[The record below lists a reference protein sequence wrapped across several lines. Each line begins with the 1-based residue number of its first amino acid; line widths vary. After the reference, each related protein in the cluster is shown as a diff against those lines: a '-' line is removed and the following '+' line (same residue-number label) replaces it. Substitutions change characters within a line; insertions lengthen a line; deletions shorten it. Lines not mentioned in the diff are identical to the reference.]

1 MPEDTARK
9 LADTQHCRR
18 YREMND
24 LPSKMKTLLP
34 LGATVLAYVLLLG
47 LPVLVRPNSLQI
59 MISASCSTL
68 AVVTMSRF
76 LRTGPIWARVVT
88 MVVILPLLA
97 HVVLI
102 LWSALTEGL
111 PPADV

>member
-1 MPEDTARK
+1 
-9 LADTQHCRR
+9 
-18 YREMND
+18 
-24 LPSKMKTLLP
+24 
-34 LGATVLAYVLLLG
+34 
-47 LPVLVRPNSLQI
+47 
-59 MISASCSTL
+59 
-68 AVVTMSRF
+68 VTMSRF